1 MTQKNFLELLIE
13 ESKSYM
19 GIDKISQLI
28 QSGGDLKNIPLQPLY
43 MSIRTL
49 PVEAKGALLPRLS
62 KEQRQAFLDIDL
74 WHKDDL
80 SVEEFSQWMFV
91 YANTTD
97 ELKYEFVKSPEFAL
111 FLKARFNIW
120 TFDVEDPQYPDH
132 DYYFLTE
139 CNQLL
144 FEYDEECEMVDQLK
158 DAIKILYTEEG
169 VENAYT
175 YLFKIV
181 ADQIG
186 MMSED
191 EYRLKKGR
199 LQDYGFVDYYEALQL
214 TNNYPS
220 KKHLDN
226 FIKKSLATKR
236 PIANVS
242 DELKLQ
248 RAPYSLLSPFEKN
261 EENFQQQIS
270 QVKNDERTDFLNFN
284 FIKLVNANLELSG
297 GIKRGSIEVT
307 KTSKQTKML
316 LELGLSYL
324 QDFISTEY
332 EEEFIIFDIFSFT
345 EIYRIGKSLILFG
358 QKSIKS
364 SYLKLKIDEKFDTF
378 LGPYYDQFISTSFSI
393 NYEFNT
399 RSEDKLKLNNF
410 KNYQTWMKEIETLN
424 SILPFAKAFY
434 DKLSELKENNLVQ
447 DHFYLNYNVSDIDF
461 PTLLIS
467 SFANFVQN
475 QSLDHFKIGLSLNE
489 FKSFLTDYQN
499 GGIEKNWNTKIK
511 SFSDQFGFKDIIDFN
526 STLKYF
532 INDALDGYDKVENLS
547 DEEFKYIGGP
557 IILLGISA

>member
-43 MSIRTL
+43 MSMRTL

-80 SVEEFSQWMFV
+80 SVEDFSQWMFV

-158 DAIKILYTEEG
+158 DAIKTLYTEEG

-199 LQDYGFVDYYEALQL
+199 LQDYGFVDYYEALEL

-220 KKHLDN
+220 KKHIDN
-226 FIKKSLATKR
+226 FIKKSLATER
-236 PIANVS
+236 PIANIS

-261 EENFQQQIS
+261 EESFQEQIS

-332 EEEFIIFDIFSFT
+332 DEEFVIFDIFSFT
-345 EIYRIGKSLILFG
+345 EIYRMGKSLILFG

-378 LGPYYDQFISTSFSI
+378 LGPYYDQFISTSFSL
-393 NYEFNT
+393 NYEFTT
-399 RSEDKLKLNNF
+399 RSANKLKLNSYQ
-410 KNYQTWMKEIETLN
+410 NYQRWVKEIDTLN

-434 DKLSELKENNLVQ
+434 DKLRDLKENDLVQ

-461 PTLLIS
+461 PTLLMS

-475 QSLDHFKIGLSLNE
+475 QSLDHFKIGLTLNE
-489 FKSFLTDYQN
+489 FKSFLAEYQN
-499 GGIEKNWNTKIK
+499 GEMDKNWSSKIK
-511 SFSDQFGFKDIIDFN
+511 SFSDQFGFNEMNDFN

-532 INDALDGYDKVENLS
+532 IDESLDGYDKVENLS

-557 IILLGISA
+557 IILLGQSA